1 MPVQPVYTYLRE
13 ATVGAIVFGAHTGLK
28 VQTLCQTH
36 RIGDVERARIYH
48 VHQRWRVTSQRYAAI

>member
-1 MPVQPVYTYLRE
+1 MPVQSVYTHLRE
-13 ATVGAIVFGAHTGLK
+13 AAIGAIVFGAHTGLK

-48 VHQRWRVTSQRYAAI
+48 VHQRWCVASQRYAAI